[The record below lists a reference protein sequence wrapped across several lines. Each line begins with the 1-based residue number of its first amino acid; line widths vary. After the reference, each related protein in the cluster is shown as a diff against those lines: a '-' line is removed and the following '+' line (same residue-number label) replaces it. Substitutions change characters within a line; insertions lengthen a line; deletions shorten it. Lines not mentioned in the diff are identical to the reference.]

1 MDLAKQYCTF
11 WLDGLFFGVSVEKVK
26 EVLRYQNMT
35 QIPHAPEEVLG
46 LINLR
51 GEIVTAIDM
60 RKRLCLDDYKGE
72 KKPKN
77 VIIRDPGGAV
87 SLLVDE
93 IGDVVETQAQFFE
106 DPPNTMD
113 SQIREMIIGVYKL
126 ESNLLLIL
134 DVDKVIELDEY
145 KDTV

>member
-26 EVLRYQNMT
+26 EVLRYQSMT
-35 QIPHAPEEVLG
+35 QIPHAPVEVLG

-60 RKRLCLDDYKGE
+60 RKRLDLPDYIGE

-93 IGDVVETQAQFFE
+93 IGDVIETQAQFFE

-113 SQIREMIIGVYKL
+113 AGIREMIIGVYKL
-126 ESNLLLIL
+126 EKNLLLIL
-134 DVDKVIELDEY
+134 DVDKVIEVDE
-145 KDTV
+145 DREVA